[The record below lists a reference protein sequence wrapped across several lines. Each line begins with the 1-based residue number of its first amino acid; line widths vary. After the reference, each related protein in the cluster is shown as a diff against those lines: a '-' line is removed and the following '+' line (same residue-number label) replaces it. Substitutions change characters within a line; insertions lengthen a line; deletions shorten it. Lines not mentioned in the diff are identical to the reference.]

1 MGIVL
6 DVILIV
12 IILLNV
18 IICYKK
24 GLVKLALIY
33 VLNMAE
39 VHKNQNNFDIF
50 SRFY

>member
-24 GLVKLALIY
+24 GLVKISGWISGS
-33 VLNMAE
+33 NSIF
-39 VHKNQNNFDIF
+39 NSCDDII
-50 SRFY
+50 